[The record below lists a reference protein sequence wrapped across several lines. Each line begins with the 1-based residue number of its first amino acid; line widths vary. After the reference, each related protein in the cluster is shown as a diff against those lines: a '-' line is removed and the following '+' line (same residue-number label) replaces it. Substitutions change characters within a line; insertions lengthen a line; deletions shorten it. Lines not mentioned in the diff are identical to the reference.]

1 MRRIVV
7 MAVLF
12 VAAVAVVGSA
22 MAAIGSSPDAS
33 LDPGAAQP
41 RIVAAQETPEA
52 ALAQDQ
58 RVGGPRDP
66 FKPLIDETDPLAST
80 TSTTTTGGT
89 TSTTTGTGSSTS
101 TTSTT
106 VAGGTTS
113 TTGFVPG
120 TVTVALKEI
129 RTVSG
134 ALQATIEVD
143 GINYI
148 VREGDSFAGDFT
160 VVTLF
165 TDRAV
170 LTFQGRTFELRVGEA
185 ILK

>member
-1 MRRIVV
+1 
-7 MAVLF
+7 
-12 VAAVAVVGSA
+12 
-22 MAAIGSSPDAS
+22 MAAIGSSPV
-33 LDPGAAQP
+33 DPVGSERATP
-41 RIVAAQETPEA
+41 RIVAAQESPEA

-80 TSTTTTGGT
+80 TTTTAGGT
-89 TSTTTGTGSSTS
+89 TSTTTGGGSTTSTS

-106 VAGGTTS
+106 VAGSTTS

-143 GINYI
+143 GVTYV
-148 VREGDSFAGDFT
+148 VREGDAFAGDFT

>member
-1 MRRIVV
+1 MKRIL
-7 MAVLF
+7 VLAALF
-12 VAAVAVVGSA
+12 LGAVAVVGSA
-22 MAAIGSSPDAS
+22 MAAIGSSPA
-33 LDPGAAQP
+33 DPVGSEGATP
-41 RIVAAQETPEA
+41 RIVAAQESPEA

-80 TSTTTTGGT
+80 TTTTAGGT
-89 TSTTTGTGSSTS
+89 TSTTS

-106 VAGGTTS
+106 VAGSTTS

-143 GINYI
+143 GVTYV
-148 VREGDSFAGDFT
+148 VREGDTFAGDFT

>member
-1 MRRIVV
+1 MRRI
-7 MAVLF
+7 AVLAALF
-12 VAAVAVVGSA
+12 VAAVAVVGTA
-22 MAAIGSSPDAS
+22 MAAIGSSPEAPAG
-33 LDPGAAQP
+33 LDTEQP
-41 RIVAAQETPEA
+41 RIIAAQETPEA

-80 TSTTTTGGT
+80 TSTTTAGGT
-89 TSTTTGTGSSTS
+89 TSTTTGSGSS

-106 VAGGTTS
+106 VAGSTTS

-129 RTVSG
+129 RTVGG

>member
-1 MRRIVV
+1 MRRI
-7 MAVLF
+7 AVLGTLF
-12 VAAVAVVGSA
+12 LGAVAVVGSA
-22 MAAIGSSPDAS
+22 MAAIGSSPGDTDVAS
-33 LDPGAAQP
+33 TVVPH
-41 RIVAAQETPEA
+41 IVAAQESPEA

-66 FKPLIDETDPLAST
+66 FKPLIDESDPLAST
-80 TSTTTTGGT
+80 TSTTTAGGT
-89 TSTTTGTGSSTS
+89 TSTTSGTGSTTS
-101 TTSTT
+101 TSTT

-129 RTVSG
+129 RTVG
-134 ALQATIEVD
+134 GELQATIEVD
-143 GINYI
+143 GVTYI
-148 VREGDSFAGDFT
+148 VGEGDTFAGDFT

-165 TDRAV
+165 SNRAV

>member
-7 MAVLF
+7 LAALF
-12 VAAVAVVGSA
+12 IGAVAIVGTA
-22 MAAIGSSPDAS
+22 MAAIGSSPPS
-33 LDPGAAQP
+33 LDPAAAQP

-66 FKPLIDETDPLAST
+66 FKPLIDESDPLAST
-80 TSTTTTGGT
+80 TSTTMTGGT
-89 TSTTTGTGSSTS
+89 TSTTAGSGSST

-106 VAGGTTS
+106 VAGSTTS
-113 TTGFVPG
+113 TTGFIPG

-143 GINYI
+143 GIDYI
-148 VREGDSFAGDFT
+148 VREGDAFAGDFT

>member
-1 MRRIVV
+1 MRR
-7 MAVLF
+7 MAVLAALF
-12 VAAVAVVGSA
+12 VGAVVIVGTA
-22 MAAIGSSPDAS
+22 MAAIGSTPE
-33 LDPGAAQP
+33 PPAADRTGTAQ
-41 RIVAAQETPEA
+41 IVVAQETPEA

-66 FKPLIDETDPLAST
+66 FKPLIDENDPLAST
-80 TSTTTTGGT
+80 TTTIGTGSTTTTT
-89 TSTTTGTGSSTS
+89 TAGGSSTS

-106 VAGGTTS
+106 VAGSTTS

-129 RTVSG
+129 RTVAG

-160 VVTLF
+160 VVTLYS
-165 TDRAV
+165 DRAV

>member
-1 MRRIVV
+1 MRRIGVL
-7 MAVLF
+7 AALF
-12 VAAVAVVGSA
+12 VGAVAVVGSA
-22 MAAIGSSPDAS
+22 MAAIGSSPDTP
-33 LDPGAAQP
+33 LDSAAAQP

-66 FKPLIDETDPLAST
+66 FKPLIDESDPLAST
-80 TSTTTTGGT
+80 TSTTMAGGT
-89 TSTTTGTGSSTS
+89 TSTTTGSGSSTTSS
-101 TTSTT
+101 TTTM
-106 VAGGTTS
+106 AGGTTS

-143 GINYI
+143 GIDYI
-148 VREGDSFAGDFT
+148 VREGDAFAGDFT